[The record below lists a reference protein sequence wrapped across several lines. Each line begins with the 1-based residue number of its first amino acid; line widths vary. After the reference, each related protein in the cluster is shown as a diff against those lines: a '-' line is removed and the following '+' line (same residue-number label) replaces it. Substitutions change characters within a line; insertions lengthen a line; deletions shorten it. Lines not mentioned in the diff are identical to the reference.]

1 MWNLELRDLAR
12 VIHKCDMITCDSI
25 ILAWRAR
32 GSGDKN
38 DDSDEM
44 DVEGALALDL
54 AELEAMLA
62 IDSEQVRYDE
72 QVKEKD
78 FEAEECST
86 ACSSTDACNS
96 QKHRRRGGTK
106 NRVSEKTDSSPLF
119 LISDDKLEN
128 VDPVNR
134 DNRISASTVTTDNI
148 RLQDSIDFRL
158 SLPLTTPS
166 PEIRDSSSIFTKPTP
181 PDDTKRKNP
190 RVYSYSPISRT
201 RLTVPKRQ
209 FSPEPVRK
217 TAKILIG
224 PRRVTET
231 VHLSDLTKILCKLKA
246 GEFSLP
252 HGFTLK
258 YKKRFADESK
268 SETVSVN
275 LQLLLPNFKIVMK
288 FSISDGRDL
297 DDSLQLSSES
307 NIESESKNETS
318 VKFNASV
325 NIEHI
330 VISEQKEETGTSKSH
345 DQSKHRRGRKRLN
358 MNSTTEKIFP
368 INSIAETHAT
378 ARGKP
383 RKRAALI
390 KLKRGKSHKNL
401 IFHISASENTS
412 NSDSSKNVPLTLSSS
427 ETFIKDPS
435 RESSSNA
442 SKSTVYVSH
451 DGNHGDGSDEHEDS
465 KIEVLDSG
473 MSMIFSNVVDRTET
487 GNAGKMDDIFDAV
500 KDDDYDDGER
510 LHIVETVDEDES
522 CDTDNRFFEVKKERD
537 LVDIV
542 TDIVN
547 KLIDQVCEARSLG
560 VNLITEPLRRPSTV
574 ATEESRRVPPLRIRI
589 PQKRESRQ
597 RRPARVHDYSPPL
610 PVSRIHRLEE
620 TGKKRT
626 AITPT
631 QVSGDIAEIR
641 QKRSMRNKESQRKNS
656 LSNKEADTYS
666 PFPQC
671 SNRKSSVLSSPIYI
685 SSPSP
690 VLVGSSNEEDIIPTP
705 SAIYEGPSDAE
716 TNQQRALKFDVF
728 RNAITLHWTQVSK
741 EDMNVNLQVDL
752 HLYPSLFSRR
762 RKSNTVKTP
771 AVTQLNVFD
780 SIESDSIVQLKSGT
794 EDNDTV
800 SSGCLPSKQKRKRGQ
815 NSITDNEHAD
825 DKSFGEKLGL
835 DKNVYDYDEEK
846 DQVNS
851 FPGSSNLT
859 NYNSGSCIGASK
871 KVLTDMTKA
880 ESSEDAVEVN
890 RSAEKTRRISN
901 NSVQDGGAPSV
912 SEGGEQDTTV
922 SSTSSRRRK
931 MCLDSEGTN
940 DLSSNQSVSR
950 SQRRKSSTIVDV
962 DTGKLDGNDVTL
974 ASNRLRNKRS
984 DSKSTSDKMKQ
995 KVSHQNM
1002 PYFKRISQRRKL
1014 NPLAIGLKSRSGDDN
1029 PSFFIEK
1036 FFCEGLS
1043 IFRDDLKKED
1053 AGDVIVDVDSEPT
1066 IEGDDEM
1073 PNGRLAI
1080 TVALEINKITPRPEM
1095 NNEDKL
1101 EAENFDHEYLLTLDN
1116 VRTMFSS
1123 EVLDR
1128 KRLLNDMLTVISSQY
1143 CSEIS
1148 SQNVFGGASIRYNTM
1163 VKNAHRLRDK
1173 VLLFTKD
1180 QRENAKWAHQ
1190 IFLKHLAVPM
1200 LATYIDLLRF
1210 CKTVGRY
1217 LLDFFLEQNS
1227 TDKTLNKMNACIQD
1241 FISEKVIDPQTIP
1254 ISKTL
1259 TKRHAKNICL
1269 LTVSPTFT
1277 HAEYHSRSRSHEYM
1291 FRVLL
1296 PNVADR
1302 VEAVRLNLPATRDI
1316 SICEAVDHCIRLVSR
1331 KVVEVHR
1338 KYPDLKIVLVGW
1350 GHLVVQCMPN
1360 VSAIINFAFPMKTA
1374 DGPRGDVDDDILLT
1388 YCPTLFVIGDQ
1399 ATDCDVRELQVM
1411 ATRMIAPTGVIVIGS
1426 SNCDLHPSTL
1436 RLTIERFTHR
1446 TVQRALLDDVVDF
1459 LQLYCSS
1466 SSTHSFRLHPLKLVE
1481 VNDVDLSILRTSN
1494 LSLVAK
1500 PNQLKSVL
1508 HQKLVKEHCIGLNG
1522 HNFPE
1527 CYMSHS
1533 CTETRI
1539 SNESVAFL
1547 ECCRERRLPEV
1558 CLRKCSYANYNQN
1571 SLRRMFLQMDPCPLL
1586 SANDIHFCAA
1596 QDHDHRQC
1604 CITNGVTTTLA
1615 GQKCLIF
1622 CDQRMQNGTILDRS
1636 YLPCLERFEPIKECF
1651 WHWARKRYQLMELSK
1666 KSRINES
1673 KMSTDYIIQF
1683 STKQPPSPF

>member
-1 MWNLELRDLAR
+1 MSKKL
-12 VIHKCDMITCDSI
+12 T
-25 ILAWRAR
+25 RAR

-96 QKHRRRGGTK
+96 QFLETNSRKKKRSILQDETKKHRRRGGTK

-275 LQLLLPNFKIVMK
+275 LQVN
-288 FSISDGRDL
+288 ISDGRDL

-307 NIESESKNETS
+307 NIEK
-318 VKFNASV
+318 
-325 NIEHI
+325 
-330 VISEQKEETGTSKSH
+330 
-345 DQSKHRRGRKRLN
+345 
-358 MNSTTEKIFP
+358 KIFP
-368 INSIAETHAT
+368 INSIAETHAVREESPTPLNISISKT

-716 TNQQRALKFDVF
+716 SEKSKILLNPSSISSSESLECHNT
-728 RNAITLHWTQVSK
+728 TLDASFKRGHECESASRFTRKRPISYEQ
-741 EDMNVNLQVDL
+741 
-752 HLYPSLFSRR
+752 LYPSLFSRR

-1029 PSFFIEK
+1029 PSFFYREILLR
-1036 FFCEGLS
+1036 G
-1043 IFRDDLKKED
+1043 DDLKKED

-1350 GHLVVQCMPN
+1350 GTSCVINHQVVQCMPN

-1494 LSLVAK
+1494 LFSGSQTK
-1500 PNQLKSVL
+1500 
-1508 HQKLVKEHCIGLNG
+1508 
-1522 HNFPE
+1522 
-1527 CYMSHS
+1527 
-1533 CTETRI
+1533 
-1539 SNESVAFL
+1539 
-1547 ECCRERRLPEV
+1547 
-1558 CLRKCSYANYNQN
+1558 
-1571 SLRRMFLQMDPCPLL
+1571 
-1586 SANDIHFCAA
+1586 
-1596 QDHDHRQC
+1596 
-1604 CITNGVTTTLA
+1604 
-1615 GQKCLIF
+1615 
-1622 CDQRMQNGTILDRS
+1622 
-1636 YLPCLERFEPIKECF
+1636 
-1651 WHWARKRYQLMELSK
+1651 
-1666 KSRINES
+1666 
-1673 KMSTDYIIQF
+1673 
-1683 STKQPPSPF
+1683 STKIGSAPKVGKGARVPDNSTNIPIEKQDLYK